1 MPSQGCNPSLL
12 PGPGDD
18 ALEPLWS
25 QEVEEVEQLLQVVL
39 EGGPRQ
45 QQLVVDLVA
54 IQDPKE
60 LRGEERGMSRGTE
73 QRPHPEG

>member
-12 PGPGDD
+12 PGPGD

-25 QEVEEVEQLLQVVL
+25 QEVEEMEQFLQVVL
-39 EGGPRQ
+39 EGGPCQ

-60 LRGEERGMSRGTE
+60 LWGE
-73 QRPHPEG
+73 